1 MRDPLPER
9 PVRRPF
15 SRRLAR
21 AAEARNRLTRPAP
34 VVLAL
39 ALRDAVFGPPVLAS
53 GGSPSGPAPTGSDD
67 EPPSPVVPLLGS
79 PTLDPTRVAKA
90 GAVAA
95 IAVAAIFA
103 ICLGTLQFVGSFGPS
118 PEADPATGGAG
129 GRTYAATALGAGGP
143 LRSDGVRPSLG
154 DLVSATVLA
163 ADSSLDPDL
172 RRRFDALRRRP
183 ALPPGLPVGTP
194 VAGLVSSPFGPRR
207 HPVSGRRR
215 VHQGTD
221 FAVPLRTPVRATADG
236 RVAATGRRSGYGL
249 VVEVEHRDPSGLET
263 STLYGHL
270 DAVPVGVVAGAP
282 VLRGDLVGLSGGVG
296 PGAGVSTG
304 PHVHYEVRSRSG
316 TEPVAL
322 DPAVLYDRVAAW
334 RGETLRRLRSLTTE
348 ARRRERERSQSLPAP
363 PPPAGAPRPAR

>member
-1 MRDPLPER
+1 MHVPPPER
-9 PVRRPF
+9 PARRPF
-15 SRRLAR
+15 ARRLAR

-53 GGSPSGPAPTGSDD
+53 GDSPSGPAPSGSGD
-67 EPPSPVVPLLGS
+67 EPPSLEVPLLGS
-79 PTLDPTRVAKA
+79 ATLDPILVAKA

-95 IAVAAIFA
+95 FAVATIFA

-118 PEADPATGGAG
+118 PEADPATEGAG

-143 LRSDGVRPSLG
+143 LRSGGARPSLG

-172 RRRFDALRRRP
+172 RRRFEALRQRP

-194 VAGLVSSPFGPRR
+194 VAGVVSSPFGPRR

-249 VVEVEHRDPSGLET
+249 TVEVEHRDPSGLRT

-270 DAVPVGVVAGAP
+270 DAVPLGVVAGAP
-282 VLRGDLVGLSGGVG
+282 VLRGDVVGLSGGVG

-304 PHVHYEVRSRSG
+304 PHVHYEVRSLSG
-316 TEPVAL
+316 SEPVAL
-322 DPAVLYDRVAAW
+322 DPVVLYDRVEAW
-334 RGETLRRLRSLTTE
+334 RGETLRRLRSLTAE
-348 ARRRERERSQSLPAP
+348 ARRRVRERSQP
-363 PPPAGAPRPAR
+363 PPSSPSVARAPRPAR

>member
-1 MRDPLPER
+1 MHDPLPER

-15 SRRLAR
+15 SQRLAR
-21 AAEARNRLTRPAP
+21 AAEARNRLTHPAP

-39 ALRDAVFGPPVLAS
+39 ALRDAVFGPPVLYVQR
-53 GGSPSGPAPTGSDD
+53 PSGSGD
-67 EPPSPVVPLLGS
+67 EPPSPVAPLLGS

-118 PEADPATGGAG
+118 PKADPATEGAG

-143 LRSDGVRPSLG
+143 LHSDGVRPSLG

-163 ADSSLDPDL
+163 ADSSLDADL
-172 RRRFDALRRRP
+172 RRRFEALRQRP
-183 ALPPGLPVGTP
+183 ALPPGLPVGAP
-194 VAGLVSSPFGPRR
+194 VAGVVSSPFGPRR

-221 FAVPLRTPVRATADG
+221 FAVPLRSPVRATADG

-249 VVEVEHRDPSGLET
+249 VVEVEHRDPSGLQT

-270 DAVPVGVVAGAP
+270 DAVPFGIVAGAP

-322 DPAVLYDRVAAW
+322 DPVVLYDRVAAW

-348 ARRRERERSQSLPAP
+348 ARRRDQERSQSPSAP
-363 PPPAGAPRPAR
+363 SPPARAPRPAR